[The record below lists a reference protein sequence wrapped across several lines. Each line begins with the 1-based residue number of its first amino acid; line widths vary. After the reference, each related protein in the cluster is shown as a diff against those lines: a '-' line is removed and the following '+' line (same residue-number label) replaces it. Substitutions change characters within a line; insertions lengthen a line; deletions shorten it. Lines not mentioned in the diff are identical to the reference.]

1 MKKRSTS
8 SVKIIF
14 MTAALFGFFASAA
27 YSASYISDN
36 YPTADL
42 FLGEKLQD
50 NEAEEANELLKI
62 ISQKIHD
69 QYYPG
74 TARRDE
80 HAKANACVVASLTV
94 NENIPKQLK
103 KGIFSQAHTYSTII
117 RASNSSSDS
126 TAKDIEKD
134 ARGFA
139 IKVLGVKG
147 DKIVTDPSHEG
158 VQDFIMFSAP
168 TFFVNSAK
176 VYKKLND
183 AIDNGNTLD
192 KVKLLPALGF
202 KGTEALV
209 AALSKQIAN
218 PIEQRY
224 WSAVPYQLG
233 TGPERIAVKYS
244 VKPCLKGATPI
255 PKDPTRNY
263 LRENLSMTLQNEA
276 VCMDFLI
283 QPRTSNSMSVEDTI
297 TEWEESDAPFYPV
310 ARITIHK
317 QEFNTAE
324 KNLACENL
332 SFNPWHSLPSHKP
345 LGSVNRIR
353 YSVYQGVS
361 SLRHSMNKVSEGENN
376 E

>member
-1 MKKRSTS
+1 MEKVSKLPKKVICMTVAMLGLSSST
-8 SVKIIF
+8 
-14 MTAALFGFFASAA
+14 A
-27 YSASYISDN
+27 YAASYITDG
-36 YPTADL
+36 YPTADS

-50 NEAEEANELLKI
+50 NEAEDANDLLKI
-62 ISQKIHD
+62 ISQKIRD

-94 NENIPKQLK
+94 NENIPKQLQ
-103 KGIFSQAHTYSTII
+103 KGIFSKANTYSSII
-117 RASNSSSDS
+117 RASNGASDS

-134 ARGFA
+134 SRGFA

-158 VQDFIMFSAP
+158 VQDFILFSAP

-176 VYKKLND
+176 VYKKVID

-192 KVKLLPALGF
+192 KVKLLPAIGL
-202 KGTEALV
+202 KGAEAV
-209 AALSKQIAN
+209 VSALSKQIAS
-218 PIEQRY
+218 PVEQRY

-233 TGPERIAVKYS
+233 AGSERIAVKYS
-244 VKPCLKGATPI
+244 VKPCLKGTTPI